1 MREIVSGRILAI
13 DEEERIIVLLVKHK
27 LRQFYLQ
34 RSMFNKIGKYFEESR
49 FIQFVV
55 TEEPRLYR
63 NNKVSNVDHVLKVME
78 IRHRQN
84 IVYYDL
90 KNIKK
95 GTKNV
100 INSLRVKMF
109 LDLEMSMHP
118 YSVDK
123 SFKQEIIQVGYVL
136 VDSNNNLMEEYIE
149 MIKPT
154 IHPKITR
161 RTIKF
166 LKITQEEVDKGIDYI
181 EFYNHFKEVI
191 EKYNPAIIVWGRND
205 FLALRESYK
214 YNKVPSLKKK
224 TRYINLLKL
233 HKNYFNLKND
243 LGLFNALNLYTVRE
257 DKQAHNALDDAQVT
271 REIFNGFKKAINYNF
286 HPDLSKYQ

>member
-1 MREIVSGRILAI
+1 MYLSPVIGLDQPMSIKSTWQRWPTRC
-13 DEEERIIVLLVKHK
+13 DRII
-27 LRQFYLQ
+27 F
-34 RSMFNKIGKYFEESR
+34 SGSR
-49 FIQFVV
+49 FDF
-55 TEEPRLYR
+55 L
-63 NNKVSNVDHVLKVME
+63 E
-78 IRHRQN
+78 I
-84 IVYYDL
+84 L
-90 KNIKK
+90 
-95 GTKNV
+95 
-100 INSLRVKMF
+100 S
-109 LDLEMSMHP
+109 
-118 YSVDK
+118 
-123 SFKQEIIQVGYVL
+123 
-136 VDSNNNLMEEYIE
+136 
-149 MIKPT
+149 
-154 IHPKITR
+154 
-161 RTIKF
+161 

>member
-286 HPDLSKYQ
+286 HPDLTKYQ

>member
-34 RSMFNKIGKYFEESR
+34 RSMFNKIGMYFEESR

>member
-118 YSVDK
+118 YSVEK